1 MKGKSKNGISKRL
14 LCIALSL
21 AMVIAMVP
29 ADAFAATQARAANYA
44 PKAWVEGY
52 ADESRTNFR
61 SSQMLV
67 VKTSGFAPDAKL
79 NYHYVGMSDQREV
92 AVFNYGLISPSL
104 RYVAKFMP
112 RSEGGGLLDG
122 LLNSM
127 IDLTNSI
134 REEEQDSS
142 SPYFATLDT
151 PAVNMSLKIIVSDTN
166 PGSPTY
172 KKSVEVICRGFEKA
186 DLSKDLSAPY
196 AMFAGE
202 VKTIPHMLAT
212 AGVGH
217 IYPECET
224 CATIS
229 SVKISNMNGRNTV
242 SVSNTGN
249 YSQMKVTASE
259 PGLAKIQIAASKA
272 DTCSF
277 HPGTTGVGDS
287 YIRVFKKPSANAVVD
302 GFDLTNTEAG
312 VTYTIA
318 GISKTCET
326 DNETLSFRGLANGC
340 DYEIQCSDVLP
351 NGIRAKA
358 TIMSRTLDPHWVN
371 FSYAYKDG
379 MTSEP
384 ETQGVSLDGV
394 SSAIKPEGP
403 YADGYFLSGWYA
415 DSLYQTEYDFNS
427 YVTSDQMIYGK
438 WEPFFSSATV
448 VLTKDKEAFTERTVQ
463 LYQDGKYRY
472 TLIESE
478 DTAGTYQLED
488 TVENGEY
495 NIFVD
500 GNDTGAKIKVASKKN
515 KKTLSEEDFNAR
527 LTHDV
532 FTAKVNITSLNIK
545 TYLNDELTDKLG
557 GTITCVDENGIVST
571 TTSTGGNH
579 SMAIWDKNTKS
590 YDIYYNGS
598 DADQLGGTDKSKN
611 ISASSSEKRLD
622 FYELTANI
630 KSDDSEWESDTV
642 VLRDASGR
650 LVAKMKPGI
659 YDAETQ
665 TRPYTYLM
673 LKDEKDTPAEYSV
686 FVDGVDTGKK
696 LTSTEDGH
704 TAALSYYLAS
714 ITLKQDEAPKAD
726 AEIQLSN
733 GKYNYTVT
741 NAPDGV
747 YKMHLLIDEE
757 EEQEKAYT
765 FNVTNTIDSD
775 VHTIDTGHAAQSLE
789 YCSVTYYSYES
800 SDNGL
805 TYNKK
810 DRPNRTQIVRK
821 GQKTSAATAPY
832 AAGLSFEG
840 WSTSAW
846 DWENGNMPTSFF
858 DFDAPIDG
866 STTLYAQF
874 SKPEVRI
881 NGYVKSDENGAINAE
896 SDHYTTPNLTIKGFD
911 AGNSIKS
918 VLLNFSNIESVKY
931 PALANA
937 QITLGTSSTGES
949 LSSGKESSEGS
960 ALIVFDEKVSMTAAQ
975 NYLRSI
981 VVKPKQDVETTVKI
995 TVSDGV
1001 ISAGGTSVITPVPTN
1016 VNWTKI
1022 TSGGSNMTLS
1032 SGNYYIANNVTYTGT
1047 SGNPGLTI
1055 SGNVNLYIP
1064 AGVTLTATGA
1074 DGSGRTPGAAGILLA
1089 SGNTLN
1095 IYGAGKVVAKGGN
1108 AGNGSVGDSAPSAT
1122 MGSTITTTSGK
1133 GGDGGGGAGAG
1144 IGTNGGY
1151 GGIGGAAKS
1160 LTVEAA
1166 KYNSGISG
1174 ETGGNGDT
1182 PASAGSLYKANDI
1195 TITANG
1201 GAAGSTPTQSA
1212 NNSSDSHGKYNGE
1225 NCDAGASGGGGNGVG
1240 GGSAYGMGAGG
1251 AGGAGGGSGGT
1262 GGITFNRS
1270 TAYNPSGGHGGNGNG
1285 SAYRGTGDYGGS
1297 SEVKGG
1303 DGGYGGSNGSSGSAI
1318 SASLRTL
1325 SDYTVTF
1332 EGAAANGTMKYCFS
1346 DKKIVVP
1353 EYTPAAGKAFLGWKV
1368 STYGKTLNTSVE
1380 GQELLEND
1388 TTLYQYGDEIN
1399 ISNLTYGNIVLKPV
1413 VTDIAG
1419 KYADDKL
1426 EISNTAFNAE
1436 TTYYTY
1442 TVNTKMNDS
1451 AADIGTITLKDSGSE
1466 EYYVLGGNG
1475 AGTYQLVLPE
1485 NKTFKIIVDGV
1496 DTGKTVSSG
1505 SENSQV
1511 IAKKSITVTTNV
1523 DGAPAPLDGEIL
1535 LVSETESITMTPVV
1549 INGQLTGA
1557 YRIEKLAE
1565 QATGEYKVFAAG
1577 KDTGKSVSFGESTGL
1592 EYVTAKVTVTG
1603 NTAVNSVAIHKTG
1616 EMDRTLTLQNGVYEL
1631 IDLADADSE
1640 YKVLVNGLD
1649 SGATIAF
1656 VSGKNQAAV
1665 EMKTLN
1671 VTVSLD
1677 GAAFDN
1683 SAYEPSY
1690 KGRAMDRI
1698 AAGIYQTV
1706 EFGTVG
1712 KVKVSG
1718 AEKDFS
1724 ENAAAYNYYSVTYD
1738 LNGGNGTL
1746 PTDTKY
1752 YLEGSTLEVAR
1763 ETGFEKDSQQFAGW
1777 TLGGTGALI
1786 AAGAKIQ
1793 VTGTMNL
1800 VAQYKTRDQFPVVLL
1815 VDGNPIYC
1823 YPDDISRYIEDRGDK
1838 TLPDITVTLNEDCTD
1853 SNPVVLPDLQLG
1865 ANDTL
1870 IVPSGKTV
1878 TIPGTLRNSGRIE
1891 NNGTLNVSGTV
1902 QNAGEIENKGT
1913 LNVTGSVNNLSE
1925 GSFVNH
1931 MGGTTRIATGGSLTN
1946 ESKKPKGIKNQGSI
1960 EINGGTLENKKNGYI
1975 DNEGT
1980 ITLNSGQ
1987 FINAGNI
1994 DNSGTLGGSSS
2005 KEIRNSG
2012 LIQDPCK
2019 LGKTGTIT
2027 VPVNNE
2033 NGIVAG
2039 GKVEGNGTIR
2049 GGSADAVENKTST
2062 PFTGTSNAPGGSLET
2077 PVSGGTIPAN
2087 PTQADINSVFG
2098 TGNAELIEDGN
2109 GGYTVAVKKG
2119 VKLEHPIV
2127 IADGANVTIDL
2138 LGNDITG
2145 PDGGNAIEVGN
2156 NNTNGSLTLKD
2167 SVGGGRVI
2175 GGTGTTAG
2183 SGTGTGTGGTGIVL
2197 AGNGHLFVD
2206 DEVTVRGGTGV
2217 NGGAGGTGIY
2227 VNLNRDENGNGDGDA
2242 FIYGTA
2248 AGGNGGSGLA
2258 DENGNSVAGNGGA
2271 GIEIVSAPDNA
2282 VVIGPGRKIGG
2293 GDGGKSTDADG
2304 TVVKPASD
2312 GAKTQTAD
2320 DAAGALKQESIS
2332 NADGIKIT
2340 LLNSLTYTGG
2350 KQTQRIEVLFNG
2362 ETVDPADYII
2372 EKNQNTNAGTYIL
2385 RIIFNDV
2392 IDAGS
2397 ESTPGK
2403 PYAHLAG
2410 KRYYQQYTIRGPESG
2425 SSVITKPAEDY
2436 KVPVTNENKV
2446 HVDAAISNGQAEI
2459 SEITESM
2466 IAQITNGKGTQS
2478 AIDTIT
2484 IDLSGAKQEVTGV
2497 TISKTTVETLAAAT
2511 AKKENGIETV
2521 TIELSKVTV
2530 VLDSKTLKTLAA
2542 DAKGTDIQLV
2552 VEDTEHKNLNTTQQ
2566 TALKNHQVAATFEAY
2581 FVSGGQRIHD
2591 FKGGSAVVSVKFT
2604 PQAGKDA
2611 NYYHMVYV
2619 SDDGKLTRY
2628 KTKYENGRLM
2638 FTATHFSDYAIIYDE
2653 TEKNDTEQTQLTDA
2667 ERIRALKGF
2676 KLVARSKMSWL
2687 GNDRSVRVRWFDKNG
2702 KDLGDFGFDGYEIWR
2717 SVKRNTGYGKKPF
2730 FVTKKE
2736 FYHNDRIEAGK
2747 KYYYRV
2753 RGFITVDGKKYYTDW
2768 SLKAWRTIDKDEN
2781 MHR

>member
-1 MKGKSKNGISKRL
+1 MNDRLKKGIAKRM
-14 LCIALSL
+14 LCIAFSL

-29 ADAFAATQARAANYA
+29 ADAFAATQAKATNYA

-67 VKTSGFAPDAKL
+67 VKTSGFAPEAKL
-79 NYHYVGMSDQREV
+79 NYHYVGMSDQREI
-92 AVFNYGLISPSL
+92 AIFNYGLITPSL
-104 RYVAKFMP
+104 LYVAKYMS
-112 RSEGGGLLDG
+112 RSEGNSWADQV
-122 LLNSM
+122 LNSLVD
-127 IDLTNSI
+127 ITNAT
-134 REEEQDSS
+134 RVEEKDSS

-151 PAVNMSLKIIVSDTN
+151 PAVDMSFKIVVSDTN

-172 KKSVEVICRGFEKA
+172 QRSVQVICRGFEKA

-196 AMFAGE
+196 AMFVGE
-202 VKTIPHMLAT
+202 AKTIPHMLAT

-224 CATIS
+224 CASIS
-229 SVKISNMNGRNTV
+229 SVKISNMNGGNAV
-242 SVSNTGN
+242 SVENPGS
-249 YSQMKVTASE
+249 YHQMKVTAMDA
-259 PGLAKIQIAASKA
+259 GVAKIQIAASKA

-287 YIRVFKKPSANAVVD
+287 YIRVFKKPTVTAIVD
-302 GFDLTNTEAG
+302 GFDLTDTEAG
-312 VTYTIA
+312 VTYTIG
-318 GISKTCET
+318 GISQTCKTA
-326 DNETLSFRGLANGC
+326 NEKLSFRGLANGF
-340 DYEIQCSDVLP
+340 DYEIQCSNVLP
-351 NGIRAKA
+351 NGVKAKVS
-358 TIMSRTLDPHWVN
+358 TMERTLDPYWVN

-384 ETQGVSLDGV
+384 QTQGVSLDNV
-394 SSAIKPEGP
+394 SSAIEPEGP

-415 DSLYQTEYDFNS
+415 DSLYQTKYDFNS

-448 VLTKDKEAFTERTVQ
+448 VLTKDKEAFTARNVQ

-472 TLIESE
+472 TLTESGE
-478 DTAGTYQLED
+478 KAGTYQLAD
-488 TVENGEY
+488 AVENGEY
-495 NIFVD
+495 SIFVD

-515 KKTLSEEDFNAR
+515 KKTLSEKDFNDR
-527 LTHDV
+527 LTHDT
-532 FTAKVNITSLNIK
+532 FTTKVNITSLNIK
-545 TYLNDELTDKLG
+545 TYLNGELTDKLD

-571 TTSTGGNH
+571 TTSEGGNH

-598 DADQLGGTDKSKN
+598 DSDQLGGTDKSKN
-611 ISASSSEKRLD
+611 ISAASSEKRLD
-622 FYELTANI
+622 FYEMTANI
-630 KSDDSEWESDTV
+630 KSDDSEWKSDTV

-650 LVAKMKPGI
+650 LVAKMKPGT
-659 YDAETQ
+659 YDEGTQ

-673 LKDEKDTPAEYSV
+673 LKDEKDTPSEYSV

-704 TAALSYYLAS
+704 TAELNYYLAA
-714 ITLKQDEAPKAD
+714 ITLTQDGQPKKD

-741 NAPDGV
+741 NAEDGV

-757 EEQEKAYT
+757 DEGTQEKAYT
-765 FNVTNTIDSD
+765 YRVTNTIDTKA
-775 VHTIDTGHAAQSLE
+775 HTIDKANAKQSLE

-805 TYNKK
+805 TYTKK

-840 WSTSAW
+840 WSTSEWSYGSA
-846 DWENGNMPTSFF
+846 PTSFF
-858 DFDAPIDG
+858 DFDKSTIDDPK
-866 STTLYAQF
+866 TLYAQF

-881 NGYVKSDENGAINAE
+881 NGYVKTDENGAIDAAG
-896 SDHYTTPNLTIKGFD
+896 DHYTTPNLMITGFD

-918 VLLNFSNIESVKY
+918 VLLNFSNIDSVKY
-931 PALANA
+931 PALENA
-937 QITLGTSSTGES
+937 KITLGTSSDAEALT
-949 LSSGKESSEGS
+949 SGKESSEGS

-981 VVKPKQDVETTVKI
+981 VVKPKRDVETTVKM

-1001 ISAGGTSVITPVPTN
+1001 ISAGGTSVITPRPTDAS
-1016 VNWTKI
+1016 WTKI
-1022 TSGGSNMTLS
+1022 TSGGNNMTLTR
-1032 SGNYYIANNVTYTGT
+1032 GNYYIANNVTYTGT
-1047 SGNPGLTI
+1047 GGNPGLTI
-1055 SGNVNLYIP
+1055 SGEVNLYIP

-1074 DGSGRTPGAAGILLA
+1074 DGYERTPGAAGILLT

-1108 AGNGSVGDSAPSAT
+1108 AGNGSVGGSAPSAS

-1160 LTVEAA
+1160 LSITAGQY
-1166 KYNSGISG
+1166 KSGKSG
-1174 ETGGNGDT
+1174 ETGGNGGT
-1182 PASAGSLYKANDI
+1182 PAAAGRLCKANDI
-1195 TITANG
+1195 TITATG

-1212 NNSSDSHGKYNGE
+1212 NNSNDSHKRINSID
-1225 NCDAGASGGGGNGVG
+1225 CDAGGSGGGGNGVG
-1240 GGSAYGMGAGG
+1240 GSSAYGMGAGG
-1251 AGGAGGGSGGT
+1251 VGGGAGGSGGSGA
-1262 GGITFNRS
+1262 ITFNQK
-1270 TAYNPSGGHGGNGNG
+1270 NPYKPNGGHGGNGNG
-1285 SAYRGTGDYGGS
+1285 SSNKTYGVSGGS
-1297 SEVKGG
+1297 SAVTGG
-1303 DGGYGGSNGSSGSAI
+1303 DGGSGGSNGSSGPAI
-1318 SASLRTL
+1318 SADTRTL

-1332 EGAAANGTMKYCFS
+1332 EGAADNGRTNYCFS

-1353 EYTPAAGKAFLGWKV
+1353 DYTPKPGKAFMGWKV
-1368 STYGKTLNTSVE
+1368 STYGKTLDASAE
-1380 GQELLEND
+1380 GQALLQD
-1388 TTLYQYGDEIN
+1388 DKTLYQYGDEIN
-1399 ISNLTYGNIVLKPV
+1399 ITNLTYGNIVLKPV
-1413 VTDIAG
+1413 VTNIAG
-1419 KYADDKL
+1419 KYADEKLVIDK
-1426 EISNTAFNAE
+1426 EAFKS
-1436 TTYYTY
+1436 TPTYYTY
-1442 TVNTKMNDS
+1442 TVNTKMDGS
-1451 AADIGTITLKDSGSE
+1451 PADIGTITLKDSGSE
-1466 EYYVLGGNG
+1466 ESYVLGGNG
-1475 AGTYQLVLPE
+1475 AGTYQLVLPK
-1485 NKTFKIIVDGV
+1485 NKTFKIFVDGV
-1496 DTGKTVSSG
+1496 DTGKTVSSV
-1505 SENSQV
+1505 SEGV
-1511 IAKKSITVTTNV
+1511 AAIAKKSITVTTKVN
-1523 DGAPAPLDGEIL
+1523 GASAPLDGEIL

-1549 INGQLTGA
+1549 NNGQLTGT

-1577 KDTGKSVSFGESTGL
+1577 KDTGKSVSFGESTKL

-1603 NTAVNSVAIHKTG
+1603 NTPVNSVAIRKTG
-1616 EMDRTLTLQNGVYEL
+1616 EMDRTLTSQDGVDGVYEL
-1631 IDLADADSE
+1631 IDLADAESEYSE

-1649 SGATIAF
+1649 SGAAIAF

-1665 EMKTLN
+1665 EMKTLT
-1671 VTVSLD
+1671 VTTSRD
-1677 GAAFDN
+1677 GKAFDN
-1683 SAYEPSY
+1683 SAYEPAY
-1690 KGRAMDRI
+1690 KGRAMDHI
-1698 AAGIYQTV
+1698 AVGTYQTV

-1712 KVKVSG
+1712 KVNVSG
-1718 AEKDFS
+1718 AEKDFA
-1724 ENAAAYNYYSVTYD
+1724 ENAAAYNYYSVTYNLD
-1738 LNGGNGTL
+1738 GGSGTL

-1752 YLEGSTLEVAR
+1752 YLEGSILEVAR
-1763 ETGFEKDSQQFAGW
+1763 ETGFEKNSQQFAGW
-1777 TLGGTGALI
+1777 TLGETGPLI

-1800 VAQYKTRDQFPVVLL
+1800 VAQYKAKEQFPVVLL

-1823 YPDDISRYIEDRGDK
+1823 YPDDITRYMEDRGNK
-1838 TLPDITVTLNEDCTD
+1838 TVPDITITLNKDCTD
-1853 SNPVVLPDLQLG
+1853 NNPVVLPDLQLG

-1891 NNGTLNVSGTV
+1891 NNGTLNMSGTV

-1925 GSFVNH
+1925 GTFVNH
-1931 MGGTTRIATGGSLTN
+1931 MGGTTKITDGGSLTN
-1946 ESKKPKGIKNQGSI
+1946 ESKKPKGIQNQGSI

-1980 ITLNSGQ
+1980 ITLQSGQ

-2005 KEIRNSG
+2005 QEIRNSG

-2019 LGKTGTIT
+2019 PKKTGTIT

-2049 GGSADAVENKTST
+2049 GGSADTVENKTGKS
-2062 PFTGTSNAPGGSLET
+2062 FTGTSNAPGGSLET
-2077 PVSGGTIPAN
+2077 PVSGGTIKAN
-2087 PTQADINSVFG
+2087 PTQADIDGVFG
-2098 TGNAELIEDGN
+2098 TGNAELISDGK

-2119 VKLEHPIV
+2119 VKLNNPIV
-2127 IADGANVTIDL
+2127 IANGANVTIDL

-2145 PDGGNAIEVGN
+2145 PDGGTAIEVGN
-2156 NNTNGSLTLKD
+2156 GNTNGSLTLKD
-2167 SVGGGRVI
+2167 SIGGGRVI
-2175 GGTGTTAG
+2175 GGNGTTA
-2183 SGTGTGTGGTGIVL
+2183 GTGTGTGGTGIVL
-2197 AGNGHLFVD
+2197 SGNGHLFVD

-2227 VNLNRDENGNGDGDA
+2227 VNLNRDGNGDA

-2248 AGGNGGSGLA
+2248 VGGNGGSGLA
-2258 DENGNSVAGNGGA
+2258 DENGNSVAGSGGA

-2282 VVIGPGRKIGG
+2282 VVIGPGRKISG

-2304 TVVKPASD
+2304 TVVKTASD
-2312 GAKTQTAD
+2312 GTKTQTAD

-2332 NADGIKIT
+2332 NADGVRIL

-2350 KQTQRIEVLFNG
+2350 KQTQHIEVLFNG
-2362 ETVDPADYII
+2362 ETVDPKDYII

-2385 RIIFNDV
+2385 RIIMNDV

-2410 KRYYQQYTIRGPESG
+2410 KRYYQQYTIRGTESG
-2425 SSVITKPAEDY
+2425 SSVIVKPTEDF
-2436 KVPVTNENKV
+2436 KVPVTNEKSV

-2466 IAQITNGKGTQS
+2466 IAQITNGNDTQS
-2478 AIDTIT
+2478 AVDTIT

-2521 TIELSKVTV
+2521 TIELSNVTV

-2542 DAKGTDIQLV
+2542 DAKGDDIQLV
-2552 VEDTEHKNLNTTQQ
+2552 VEDTEHENLNAAQRD
-2566 TALKNHQVAATFEAY
+2566 ALKNHQVAATFEAY

-2591 FKGGSAVVSVKFT
+2591 FKGGSAMVSVKFT
-2604 PQAGKDA
+2604 PQADKDVH
-2611 NYYHMVYV
+2611 YYHMEYV
-2619 SDDGKLTRY
+2619 SEDGTLTRY
-2628 KTKYENGRLM
+2628 KTRYEDGRLL
-2638 FTATHFSDYAIIYDE
+2638 FTTTHFSDYAIVYDE
-2653 TEKNDTEQTQLTDA
+2653 TEKNDTISAEDA
-2667 ERIRALKGF
+2667 ERIESIRNI
-2676 KLVARSKMSWL
+2676 KLVARSRLITKAD
-2687 GNDRSVRVRWFDKNG
+2687 GKKAVRIIWFDRNG
-2702 KDLGDFGFDGYEIWR
+2702 AELDFDGVEIYR
-2717 SVKRNTGYGKKPF
+2717 STKRYKGYGTRPF
-2730 FVTKKE
+2730 YTTKKNKSE
-2736 FYHNDRIEAGK
+2736 GYYINTKGMK
-2747 KYYYRV
+2747 KGMKYYYKV
-2753 RGFITVDGKKYYTDW
+2753 RGYVPVDGKKVFTDY
-2768 SLKAWRTIDKDEN
+2768 SLKAWRTIK
-2781 MHR
+2781 